1 MLIFGV
7 DRPKFNKVCYRT
19 SILISAILL
28 VNLGKLSESNTDTA
42 LAQENIPVTGSGDA
56 QLQPILQSLTEFMRH
71 RCVGAAVLG
80 VSIKGK
86 PVGVWGLGRMKGRPT
101 NNWNPA
107 CGDDMQAP
115 LAPIVPANTPMR
127 MGSIS
132 KPVTFAMVRWALK
145 KAARDRAN
153 LELTDDQIEGMKLF
167 DPQHYPP
174 LIPGSNKQYPVAII
188 PQNLH
193 AVFSGKV
200 KFPVAVKDKNCAD
213 LNTGFADKQWQNVT
227 LGHLLSHRS
236 GLQRSA
242 PRYGEDMTANLPVL
256 RNLKTPADFSA
267 QEQLLV
273 SEWGSK
279 SIDSAKKQ
287 LGISAS
293 GGYFLPSPTLAE
305 AMVVLAGRCLQNP
318 IGQYHYSNTSPAL
331 PTIIL
336 QQLVA
341 SGRYAAQMGKPDTH
355 QGSALE
361 VFFKTELGIPTA
373 AFQGIFMSQGVEN
386 RGDREPEK
394 RHWNGKNYY
403 GQGWDLKRP
412 HCIWKGNSCDFSSW
426 INPKPGTINWS
437 WNLNQVPFSSRST
450 DLSPGTGSLAA
461 EAGVFLKFMSQY
473 WVGGYENNPRIGEQR
488 NNVWHRYTAHN
499 GAFDGTHAWAIQLG
513 GNNNPKEWKL
523 PPVDDKGRILDDFS
537 KLTMYSG
544 VLPDGV
550 DIFVAVNQNSDRK
563 CVEAKSYNCGEAY
576 GMLNNFILYGVSRVN
591 WGAKGDLKTFS
602 PSF

>member
-7 DRPKFNKVCYRT
+7 NRPKFNQIFYRT

-28 VNLGKLSESNTDTA
+28 GSLGKLSESNAGQA

-107 CGDDMQAP
+107 CGDDLQAP
-115 LAPIVPANTPMR
+115 LAPIVPADTPMR

-145 KAARDRAN
+145 QTARDRAG

-167 DPQHYPP
+167 DPKHYPP

-200 KFPVAVKDKNCAD
+200 KFPVPVKDKNCAD
-213 LNTGFADKQWQNVT
+213 LKSGFADKQWQNVT

-242 PRYGEDMTANLPVL
+242 PRYPQDMTANLPVL
-256 RNLKTPADFSA
+256 RNLKTPADFRS

-273 SEWGSK
+273 NEWGSK
-279 SIDSAKKQ
+279 SIDSAKNQ

-293 GGYFLPSPTLAE
+293 GGYFLPGPTLAE
-305 AMVVLAGRCLQNP
+305 AMLVLAGRCLQNP
-318 IGQYHYSNTSPAL
+318 LGQYHYSNTSPAF

-341 SGRYAAQMGKPDTH
+341 SGRYAARMGKPDTH

-361 VFFKTELGIPTA
+361 VFFKTELGIPTTA
-373 AFQGIFMSQGVEN
+373 VRGIFMSQGVEN
-386 RGDREPEK
+386 GGDREPEK
-394 RHWNGKNYY
+394 RHWNGQNYY
-403 GQGWDLKRP
+403 GKGWDLKRP
-412 HCIWKGNSCDFSSW
+412 HCLWQGSFCDFSSW
-426 INPKPGTINWS
+426 IATKPGTIDWS
-437 WNLNQVPFSSRST
+437 WNLEQVSFARRHT
-450 DLSPGTGSLAA
+450 DLSPGTGLLAA
-461 EAGVFLKFMSQY
+461 EAEVFLKFMSQY
-473 WVGGYENNPRIGEQR
+473 WVGGYENNPRIGERR
-488 NNVWHRYTAHN
+488 NNVWNRYTAHN
-499 GAFDGTHAWAIQLG
+499 GALDGTHAWAIQLG
-513 GNNNPKEWKL
+513 GNRNPKEWKL
-523 PPVDDKGRILDDFS
+523 PPVDDRGRILDDFA
-537 KLTMYSG
+537 KLKMYAG

-550 DIFVAVNQNSDRK
+550 DIFVAVNQRADRK
-563 CVEAKSYNCGEAY
+563 CAAAKDYDCGDAY
-576 GMLNNFILYGVSRVN
+576 GLLNNFILYGVSRVN
-591 WGAKGDLKTFS
+591 WNAIAPLK
-602 PSF
+602 